1 LGIERQIIDFAN
13 QKKLPS
19 MFVGK
24 EWLEEGGL
32 MCYGVRLPEWYR
44 LAASYVDKVLI
55 VLRHKLQRVRSF
67 ELRRE
72 RCFDFAPQHGQRDRM
87 AASLTVRQRRMV
99 AIEFGT

>member
-1 LGIERQIIDFAN
+1 
-13 QKKLPS
+13 
-19 MFVGK
+19 M
-24 EWLEEGGL
+24 
-32 MCYGVRLPEWYR
+32 
-44 LAASYVDKVLI
+44 AADDAIVPHACLSDTATAVVLV

>member
-1 LGIERQIIDFAN
+1 MGSDGERGAICSALGAGAPITDCE
-13 QKKLPS
+13 LL
-19 MFVGK
+19 GK
-24 EWLEEGGL
+24 VDGVEGALE
-32 MCYGVRLPEWYR
+32 PEDPKP
-44 LAASYVDKVLI
+44 VVLV

-87 AASLTVRQRRMV
+87 AASLTVRLRRMV